1 MTCYETKQID
11 ETLDEL
17 KTSKNGLK
25 RLEADGKNEL
35 KEKKKKSWIKIFL
48 GELNDPMIFVLFAA
62 IAVTIGVSIY
72 DTIKVIKEGGV
83 FSFISTGDWPDV
95 IIILAVILINA
106 LIGTIQEI
114 KAMEKL
120 DLSFPLFHALHLLFH
135 KIYKR
140 F

>member
-17 KTSKNGLK
+17 KTSKNGLSEAEALK

-95 IIILAVILINA
+95 IIFL
-106 LIGTIQEI
+106 Q
-114 KAMEKL
+114 
-120 DLSFPLFHALHLLFH
+120 FLF
-135 KIYKR
+135 
-140 F
+140 